1 MVCAIKHFSSSLK
14 IFPGHLASFLKVEG
28 QYLNI
33 QKIFRQEKK
42 KKTPFNHIEII
53 LLFLFF
59 VIYFFLG
66 GGGHNHFKICL
77 VLNFKFFLDHCSKKE
92 GSTPPCIIAT
102 YLSPHLFLFFMGVTK
117 CYFITLLMMFFFQ
130 LTDCR
135 WQIFNLKKRISY
147 EALFKWRAFVW
158 WNNFT
163 FLVNDNWKLLVR

>member
-42 KKTPFNHIEII
+42 KSTLQSYRNNITFP
-53 LLFLFF
+53 LFF
-59 VIYFFLG
+59 VIYFWG
-66 GGGHNHFKICL
+66 GAQPFQNMFSVKFQIFFRSLFK
-77 VLNFKFFLDHCSKKE
+77 K
-92 GSTPPCIIAT
+92 GSTPPCIFAT